1 MFCSLVLFVINTME
15 NWSLVSLSHVTINK
29 DTDVKIR
36 TIYSIEY
43 RGKNLV
49 PKY

>member
-1 MFCSLVLFVINTME
+1 MFCSLVLFVINAME
-15 NWSLVSLSHVTINK
+15 NWSLVSHVTINK

-43 RGKNLV
+43 SGKNLV